1 MKRAHPVL
9 PRLSLLAFLALASAC
24 TGFRQPEIELES
36 VELGSI
42 GLAGGTLM
50 VNVAVTNP
58 NRFGARADHL
68 EYELFLRSPE
78 SQQPGGW
85 NRLAAGTFDEP
96 ITIGARQTR
105 VIQVPVDFRFA
116 DLGGAGT
123 AVLRSGRFDY
133 RATGTARVSAAGVSR
148 DVPFRKTG
156 SVALVG
162 GR

>member
-1 MKRAHPVL
+1 MRH
-9 PRLSLLAFLALASAC
+9 RLATPLLLALLAVATAC

-42 GLAGGTLM
+42 GLGGGTLL

-58 NRFGARADHL
+58 NAFGARADWL
-68 EYELFLRSPE
+68 RYELFLRRPDA
-78 SQQPGGW
+78 QQDGGW
-85 NRLAAGTFDEP
+85 DRLAAGTYEEP
-96 ITIGARQTR
+96 LTIRARETR
-105 VIQVPVDFRFA
+105 VVQVPVDFRYS
-116 DLGGAGT
+116 DLGAAGA

-156 SVALVG
+156 SVMLVG
-162 GR
+162 SR